1 LRTCPEC
8 SERVLL
14 HKPELLDNEDEMMKD
29 LSIRLARITVDS
41 PDYLLDEAKS
51 IIRQLGAYNMRRNI
65 TALDEFI
72 AERQRELGIGM
83 RRN

>member
-1 LRTCPEC
+1 M
-8 SERVLL
+8 LL

-51 IIRQLGAYNMRRNI
+51 IIRQLGTYNMRRNI